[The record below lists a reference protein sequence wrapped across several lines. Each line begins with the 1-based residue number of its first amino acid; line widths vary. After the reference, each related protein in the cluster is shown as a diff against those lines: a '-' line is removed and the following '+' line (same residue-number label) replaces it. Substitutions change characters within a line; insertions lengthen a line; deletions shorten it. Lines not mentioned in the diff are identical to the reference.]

1 MSFLKHVSSNFAL
14 FPWPRYRMCTAHN
27 LTLNSPSSRFLLF
40 AVDVLENAKFKSRS
54 QHRPPERVA
63 QVLETSKERT
73 IIVKQD
79 KFRDLGIRTDPWLLV
94 FFLWFQVQNRMSRS
108 ATASKRRRKRYR
120 LYQRDQYCLKN
131 LCIPAEAP
139 IPESSVDYQRWSDE
153 TDDKVI

>member
-1 MSFLKHVSSNFAL
+1 MFHQTSPSFLGLAIECAPLTISLSIVRLRDSSSSPL
-14 FPWPRYRMCTAHN
+14 MS
-27 LTLNSPSSRFLLF
+27 LKTLNLNL
-40 AVDVLENAKFKSRS
+40 AVSIAHQR
-54 QHRPPERVA
+54 ERVA
-63 QVLETSKERT
+63 WVLETSKERT

-108 ATASKRRRKRYR
+108 ATASKRQRKRYR
-120 LYQRDQYCLKN
+120 LCQRYQYCLKN